1 LALMELCAS
10 TMRQLLVYMALVGRS
25 AMMLMRQLSACVAL
39 MVVTRRLLACVELAR
54 IRQPPERGTLVALH
68 GSFLRS

>member
-10 TMRQLLVYMALVGRS
+10 TMRQLRVYMALVGLS
-25 AMMLMRQLSACVAL
+25 AMMLTRQLSACAAL

-54 IRQPPERGTLVALH
+54 IQQLLERGTAVALH
-68 GSFLRS
+68 DSFLRS